1 MKQMN
6 ILIQS
11 CALCVGIYSNKSSV
25 RKLLHSISQ
34 HLYFSYHSLI
44 LYVEFFFC
52 CLFFPFYRRV
62 KSQLTHYCAE
72 RQLLPT
78 SPSSKLC
85 NIEVMTDRSSH
96 SPHWQL
102 GPSVPSSVT
111 LKNGSGNTSEVEI
124 IF

>member
-11 CALCVGIYSNKSSV
+11 CGLCVCIYSNKSPV

-34 HLYFSYHSLI
+34 HLYFCYNSLI
-44 LYVEFFFC
+44 LYVKFFC
-52 CLFFPFYRRV
+52 CFSFPFYRRV

-72 RQLLPT
+72 RQLLPA
-78 SPSSKLC
+78 SLSSKLC

-102 GPSVPSSVT
+102 CPSVSSSVT